1 LAGCKAEG
9 GIMTELNF
17 PRFATHIADEYDY
30 IVVGSGAG
38 GGPVAANLAKHGFT
52 VLLLEAG
59 GAEQPVEYSVPAF
72 HPLATEQADLAWKY
86 YIQHYEN
93 PALQA
98 RDTINY
104 LNGDVVDGK
113 PRYGIFY
120 PRAGTLG
127 GCTAHYAMIFVS
139 PHNSDWA
146 YIQQITGDRSWAPRR
161 MRRYFE
167 RIENCGYVDEPWA
180 GWLNLAR
187 HGHGGWLPTSISD
200 PSLLFRDNVLTRLVI
215 AALQT
220 CMDNGVWGIKS
231 LRSRIWSVASL
242 VWPSGWRGSLPLRLV
257 HWLEDLLDPN
267 DWDRVKRNL
276 EGPAF
281 VPLAIGDGVR
291 RGTRELICETMQV
304 RPDELTVKLNA
315 LVTRV
320 VLDEGKRATGVEFVD
335 GAHLYRADPHA
346 RDDSALPPGRY
357 VRARREVILSA
368 GAFNTPQLLMLSGIG
383 PRDALDKHG
392 IPTKV
397 HLPGVG
403 GNLQDRYEVGVV
415 HKMEREFDLL
425 KDAAFN
431 EKDREFREWRN
442 GYGLYAANGAVISV
456 IKRSS
461 ESSPEP
467 DLFMFAVPGYFA
479 GYRPD
484 YSKKLPEKNWF
495 TWVILKAHTKNT
507 AGRVTLRSAD
517 PRDTPCINFRY
528 FDEGTDKH
536 GDDVDSVV
544 AGIEFVR
551 QMTARS
557 ASLFEEVIPGPD
569 VQSRAHLTQ
578 FVKDHAWGHHAC
590 GTCRIGGAGDEG
602 AVLDGRFRVRD
613 TSGLRVVD
621 ASVFP
626 KIPGFFIASAIFM
639 IAEKASDVILED
651 AGKTRIKK

>member
-1 LAGCKAEG
+1 
-9 GIMTELNF
+9 MTEPNF
-17 PRFATHIADEYDY
+17 PEFATHIQNEYDY

-59 GAEQPVEYSVPAF
+59 GAEQPAEYSVPAF
-72 HPLATEQADLAWKY
+72 HPLASEQADLSWKFY
-86 YIQHYEN
+86 VQHY
-93 PALQA
+93 ACAA
-98 RDTINY
+98 RQQRDKINY
-104 LNGDVVDGK
+104 LNGDIVDGK
-113 PRYGIFY
+113 PRHGIFY

-127 GCTAHYAMIFVS
+127 GCTAHYAMIFVA
-139 PHNSDWA
+139 PHNSDWEH
-146 YIQQITGDRSWAPRR
+146 IEQMTGDRSWAPRR

-167 RIENCGYVDEPWA
+167 RIEDCGYVDEPWT
-180 GWLNLAR
+180 GLLNFAR
-187 HGHGGWLPTSISD
+187 HGYRGWLPTSISD
-200 PSLLFRDNVLTRLVI
+200 PALLFRDGVLTQLVI

-220 CMDNGVWGIKS
+220 CIDNGVWGIKS
-231 LRSRIWSVASL
+231 LRSRIGSLIASFSR
-242 VWPSGWRGSLPLRLV
+242 PGGWRGSLPLRLL
-257 HWLEDLLDPN
+257 HWVEDLLDPN

-281 VPLAIGDGVR
+281 VPLAVGSGVR

-304 RPDELTVKLNA
+304 RPDLLTVKLNA

-320 VLDEGKRATGVEFVD
+320 VLDDGNRATGVEFSD
-335 GAHLYRADPHA
+335 GAHLYRADPNA
-346 RDDSALPPGRY
+346 RDGAGLPPSRL

-383 PRDALDKHG
+383 PREALEKHQ
-392 IPTKV
+392 IPV
-397 HLPGVG
+397 RVALPGVG
-403 GNLQDRYEVGVV
+403 GNLQDRYEVGIV
-415 HKMEREFDLL
+415 HKMERPFELL
-425 KDAAFN
+425 KDAEFKEN
-431 EKDREFREWRN
+431 DREFREWRN
-442 GYGLYAANGAVISV
+442 GYGLYTANGAIISI

-495 TWVILKAHTKNT
+495 TWVILKAHTKNM
-507 AGRVTLRSAD
+507 AGHVTLRSAD
-517 PRDTPCINFRY
+517 PRDTPSINFHY
-528 FDEGTDKH
+528 FDEGTDKR

-544 AGIEFVR
+544 AGIAFVR

-557 ASLFEEVIPGPD
+557 ASLFDEVIPGPA
-569 VQSRAHLTQ
+569 VQSRADLAQ

-590 GTCRIGGAGDEG
+590 GTCRIGGAGDEM
-602 AVLDGRFRVRD
+602 AVLDSRFQVRGVN
-613 TSGLRVVD
+613 GLRVVD

-626 KIPGFFIASAIFM
+626 KIPGFFIVSAIYM
-639 IAEKASDVILED
+639 IAEKASEVIIED
-651 AGKTRIKK
+651 AGLRMPATFRIRNEEP

>member
-1 LAGCKAEG
+1 MAQ
-9 GIMTELNF
+9 LNC
-17 PRFATHIADEYDY
+17 PEFATHIQDEYDY

-59 GAEQPVEYSVPAF
+59 GAEQPVEYAVPAF
-72 HPLATEQADLAWKY
+72 HPLATEQNDLAWKFY
-86 YIQHYEN
+86 VQHYED

-104 LNGDVVDGK
+104 LNGVMVDGK

-127 GCTAHYAMIFVS
+127 GCTAHYAMIFVA
-139 PHNSDWA
+139 PHNCDWKH
-146 YIQQITGDRSWAPRR
+146 IEQITGDRSWAPRR

-167 RIENCGYVDEPWA
+167 RIEACGYVDEPWT
-180 GWLNLAR
+180 GWLNFSR
-187 HGHGGWLPTSISD
+187 HGYRGWLPTSISD
-200 PSLLFRDNVLTRLVI
+200 PALLFRDGVLTRLVI

-231 LRSRIWSVASL
+231 LRNRIWSLAASF
-242 VWPSGWRGSLPLRLV
+242 VRPAGWRASLPLRLV

-267 DWDRVKRNL
+267 DWDHVKRNL

-281 VPLAIGDGVR
+281 VPLAVSDGVR
-291 RGTRELICETMQV
+291 RGTRELIRETMQV

-320 VLDEGKRATGVEFVD
+320 VLDDGNRATGVEFVD
-335 GAHLYRADPHA
+335 GAHLYRADPNA
-346 RDDSALPPGRY
+346 RDDAALPPGRY

-383 PRDALDKHG
+383 PREELDKQG
-392 IPTKV
+392 IPV
-397 HLPGVG
+397 RGDLPGVG
-403 GNLQDRYEVGVV
+403 QNMQDRYEVGIV
-415 HKMEREFDLL
+415 HKMERDFDLL
-425 KDAAFN
+425 KDTAFN
-431 EKDREFREWRN
+431 ESDREFREWRN

-484 YSKKLPEKNWF
+484 YSKKLPEKDWF

-517 PRDTPCINFRY
+517 PRDTPCINFHY
-528 FDEGTDKH
+528 FDEGADKR

-544 AGIEFVR
+544 AGIAFVR

-557 ASLFEEVIPGPD
+557 ASLFEEVIPGPS
-569 VQSRAHLTQ
+569 VQSRAALMQ

-590 GTCRIGGAGDEG
+590 GTCRIGGAGDEM
-602 AVLDGRFRVRD
+602 AVLDSRFRVRG

-639 IAEKASDVILED
+639 IAEKASDVIIED
-651 AGKTRIKK
+651 AAKAQIKK

>member
-1 LAGCKAEG
+1 
-9 GIMTELNF
+9 MTEPNF
-17 PRFATHIADEYDY
+17 PAFATHIQDEYDY

-72 HPLATEQADLAWKY
+72 HPLASEQADLSWKFY
-86 YIQHYEN
+86 VQHY
-93 PALQA
+93 ACAA
-98 RDTINY
+98 RQQRDKINY
-104 LNGDVVDGK
+104 LNGDIVDGK
-113 PRYGIFY
+113 PRHGIFY

-139 PHNSDWA
+139 PHNSDWEH
-146 YIQQITGDRSWAPRR
+146 IEQMTGDRSWAPRR

-167 RIENCGYVDEPWA
+167 RIEACGYVDEPWIRL
-180 GWLNLAR
+180 LNCTR
-187 HGHGGWLPTSISD
+187 HGYRGWLPTSISD
-200 PSLLFRDNVLTRLVI
+200 PSLLFRDGALTRLVI

-220 CMDNGVWGIKS
+220 CMDNGVWAVKS
-231 LRSRIWSVASL
+231 WRSWFCNLIAGAFR
-242 VWPSGWRGSLPLRLV
+242 PSGWRRSLPLQLV

-267 DWDRVKRNL
+267 DWDRVRKNL

-281 VPLAIGDGVR
+281 VPLAVGNGAR
-291 RGTRELICETMQV
+291 RGTRELIRETMRV
-304 RPDELTVKLNA
+304 RPDLLTVKLNA

-320 VLDEGKRATGVEFVD
+320 VLDDGNRATGVEFAD
-335 GAHLYRADPHA
+335 GAHLYRADPNA
-346 RDDSALPPGRY
+346 RDGAGLPPGRY

-383 PRDALDKHG
+383 PREALEKHQ
-392 IPTKV
+392 IPV
-397 HLPGVG
+397 RVESPGVG
-403 GNLQDRYEVGVV
+403 GNLQDRYEVGIV
-415 HKMEREFDLL
+415 HKMERPFELL
-425 KDAAFN
+425 KDAEFKEN
-431 EKDREFREWRN
+431 DREFREWRN
-442 GYGLYAANGAVISV
+442 GYGLYTANGAIISI

-507 AGRVTLRSAD
+507 AGQVTLRSAD
-517 PRDTPCINFRY
+517 PRDTPSINFHY
-528 FDEGTDKH
+528 FDEGTDKR
-536 GDDVDSVV
+536 GEDVDSVV

-557 ASLFEEVIPGPD
+557 AGLFDEVIPGSAVRSHAD
-569 VQSRAHLTQ
+569 LAQ

-590 GTCRIGGAGDEG
+590 GTCRIGGAGDEM
-602 AVLDGRFRVRD
+602 AVLDSRFQVRG
-613 TSGLRVVD
+613 THGLRVVD
-621 ASVFP
+621 ASAFP
-626 KIPGFFIASAIFM
+626 KIPGFFIVSAIYM
-639 IAEKASDVILED
+639 IAEKASDVIVED
-651 AGKTRIKK
+651 AGLRMPAMFPNKN